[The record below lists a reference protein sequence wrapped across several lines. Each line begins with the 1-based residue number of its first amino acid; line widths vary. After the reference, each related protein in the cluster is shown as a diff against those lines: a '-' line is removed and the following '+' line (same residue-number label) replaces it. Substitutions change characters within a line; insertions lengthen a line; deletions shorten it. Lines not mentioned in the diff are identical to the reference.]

1 MNRGCVS
8 SSTVTEAVE
17 RDWSDRFSGRERV
30 RRVVE
35 TLRSP
40 ESVDEIAERADVSW
54 NTADSE
60 LQRLKREDVVVETV
74 VDGKKAFDVNPRKLY
89 VDEVLAL
96 TEENSRGELE
106 ERLADVV
113 EELEELR
120 REHDVDSGE
129 ELRQRLVD
137 PGLSSEEMRSRLSV
151 VESFQAL
158 ETERNLLENALELY
172 PDLKE
177 LNQGASSGR
186 ERSSRV

>member
-1 MNRGCVS
+1 M
-8 SSTVTEAVE
+8 
-17 RDWSDRFSGRERV
+17 
-30 RRVVE
+30 
-35 TLRSP
+35 
-40 ESVDEIAERADVSW
+40 DEIAERADVSW